1 MPCLF
6 NQVERMGCS
15 QSTAGVSEVE
25 SKTQEPQAP
34 WPTSHGFGPAKV
46 DHNRVDEKIAELE
59 KCMIQIGERSES
71 ECAPPQVQLD
81 FDSWKHKVDAADV
94 QAMKEGHVLPM
105 NRSAHNHFVK
115 KTHKS
120 LVELVEDPSAL
131 KRAIKMRRM
140 ELEEVVAYTRASSLN
155 AIPDDD
161 KFKSQESSDVPP
173 ERRKRHMEM
182 L

>member
-1 MPCLF
+1 MAKTASA
-6 NQVERMGCS
+6 QVETEL
-15 QSTAGVSEVE
+15 Q
-25 SKTQEPQAP
+25 
-34 WPTSHGFGPAKV
+34 V
-46 DHNRVDEKIAELE
+46 DLKDPKGAQVDLKLAQLE
-59 KCMIQIGERSES
+59 KCMIQIGERFT
-71 ECAPPQVQLD
+71 AA
-81 FDSWKHKVDAADV
+81 FVDEADV

-140 ELEEVVAYTRASSLN
+140 ELEEVANYRAATSLN
-155 AIPDDD
+155 AVPDED
-161 KFKSQESSDVPP
+161 KFKSESVPEP
-173 ERRKRHMEM
+173 KRKPRMEM